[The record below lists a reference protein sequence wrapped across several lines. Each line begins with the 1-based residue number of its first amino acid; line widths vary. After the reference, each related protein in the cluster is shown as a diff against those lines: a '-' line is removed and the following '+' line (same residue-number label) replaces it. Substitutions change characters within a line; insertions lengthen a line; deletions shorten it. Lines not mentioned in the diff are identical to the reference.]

1 MSVLT
6 TILQVNL
13 SAGSHLVFFLCIFW
27 EKTFRDKWH
36 RFFMGQMPFLSPN
49 QQCQITN
56 GNQMGRQYLAVTNPA
71 L

>member
-1 MSVLT
+1 MPVLT
-6 TILQVNL
+6 TILQMNL
-13 SAGSHLVFFLCIFW
+13 LAGSRLVFFLRIFW
-27 EKTFRDKWH
+27 KKTFRDKWH
-36 RFFMGQMPFLSPN
+36 RCFMDQMPFLSPN